1 MIGEIDGLL
10 TVTVQPIS
18 MDMTRPKGTDFKV
31 QNVSNH
37 LSCLIVAVMSGEI
50 ADSISFSGLF
60 LFEVLLC
67 IATFIVAFYLYQKKD
82 CYDYSGTIA

>member
-1 MIGEIDGLL
+1 
-10 TVTVQPIS
+10 
-18 MDMTRPKGTDFKV
+18 
-31 QNVSNH
+31 
-37 LSCLIVAVMSGEI
+37 MSEEI

-67 IATFIVAFYLYQKKD
+67 IATFIAAFYLYPKKD

>member
-1 MIGEIDGLL
+1 M
-10 TVTVQPIS
+10 
-18 MDMTRPKGTDFKV
+18 
-31 QNVSNH
+31 NVVRLESNQFYGSDRINH
-37 LSCLIVAVMSGEI
+37 LSCLIVAVMSEEI

-67 IATFIVAFYLYQKKD
+67 IATFIAAFYLYPKKD

>member
-1 MIGEIDGLL
+1 M
-10 TVTVQPIS
+10 
-18 MDMTRPKGTDFKV
+18 V

-37 LSCLIVAVMSGEI
+37 LGCLIVAVMSGII
-50 ADSISFSGLF
+50 AESIWCSGLF

-67 IATFIVAFYLYQKKD
+67 IATFIAVFYIFPKKD